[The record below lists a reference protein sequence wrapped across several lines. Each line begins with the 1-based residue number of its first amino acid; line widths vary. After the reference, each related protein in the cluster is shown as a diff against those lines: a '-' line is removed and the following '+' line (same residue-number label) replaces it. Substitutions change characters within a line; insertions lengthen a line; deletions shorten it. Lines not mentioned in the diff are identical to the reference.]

1 MPMAASGI
9 GNAASQALL
18 RRGEA
23 VIAGGV
29 VSLNRKVEP
38 AIAFVR
44 ARGSRIVDADGRE
57 YIDYHAAFAPHIL
70 GHNDPGVNGA
80 VLRAMEE
87 GWSLMGSGTTPW
99 EVRVAELLREAV
111 PGLERLQLTNSGSE
125 ATAHAIRLSRA
136 WTGREDVIL
145 MLGGYNGWHNDVART
160 VMPSAADIGPRVSP
174 GEYRFLPM
182 SAGIPAGVMERIHVV
197 NFNDAD
203 SVEDVMRRRPV
214 ACVLTEPVLQNI
226 GVIPPRPGYLEQLR
240 RLCDRHGAVLVFDE
254 VKTGFRSA
262 LGGYQSIAGV
272 MPDLSVFGKAVANGY
287 PLGVIGGRADIL
299 GLFDAKEA
307 ARRVLIAGTYN
318 GHPMTVAA
326 AIATLERLSR
336 NGGEIYRT
344 LEHLGARLQA
354 GLEALYREKG
364 LRAVVSRIG
373 SAFCTYFCDSVP
385 VDWHDLAARH
395 DFDLDRRLR
404 RALIERGVYQF
415 PLPAKQGSISAAHT
429 VEEIDRTL
437 EMTRE
442 ALAGL

>member
-1 MPMAASGI
+1 
-9 GNAASQALL
+9 
-18 RRGEA
+18 
-23 VIAGGV
+23 
-29 VSLNRKVEP
+29 
-38 AIAFVR
+38 
-44 ARGSRIVDADGRE
+44 
-57 YIDYHAAFAPHIL
+57 
-70 GHNDPGVNGA
+70 
-80 VLRAMEE
+80 
-87 GWSLMGSGTTPW
+87 
-99 EVRVAELLREAV
+99 
-111 PGLERLQLTNSGSE
+111 
-125 ATAHAIRLSRA
+125 
-136 WTGREDVIL
+136 
-145 MLGGYNGWHNDVART
+145 
-160 VMPSAADIGPRVSP
+160 
-174 GEYRFLPM
+174 M

-354 GLEALYREKG
+354 GLEAIYREKG

-404 RALIERGVYQF
+404 RALIQRGIYQF

-442 ALAGL
+442 ALAEV